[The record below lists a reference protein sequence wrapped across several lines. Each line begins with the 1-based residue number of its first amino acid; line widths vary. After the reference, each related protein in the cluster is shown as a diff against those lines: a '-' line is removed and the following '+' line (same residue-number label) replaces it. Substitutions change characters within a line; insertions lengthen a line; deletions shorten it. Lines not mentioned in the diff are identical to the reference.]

1 MNKKLLLTLVSS
13 MFLGLASCSNGN
25 ENDPKQP
32 KEPEPEYVPVFVMT
46 GQSNMEG
53 STYWRYNGENLLK
66 KYMTELGEDYSFVDP
81 DETNNNVADKATRED
96 GVENS

>member
-32 KEPEPEYVPVFVMT
+32 KEPEPEYVPVFVRLDNPTWKVVHT
-46 GQSNMEG
+46 GD
-53 STYWRYNGENLLK
+53 TTAK
-66 KYMTELGEDYSFVDP
+66 TF
-81 DETNNNVADKATRED
+81 
-96 GVENS
+96 